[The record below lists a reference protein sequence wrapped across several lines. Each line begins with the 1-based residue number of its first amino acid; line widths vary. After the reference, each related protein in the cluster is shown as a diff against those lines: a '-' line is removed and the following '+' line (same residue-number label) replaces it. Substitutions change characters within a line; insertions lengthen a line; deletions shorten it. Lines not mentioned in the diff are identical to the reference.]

1 MRLTVNL
8 DSDTNEKLTELAE
21 GEGASK
27 SQLVRDAI
35 NHYHRLHHEWPHIT
49 KDQLI
54 WYVRLLGGTEHRIL
68 DVEHVDSLFD
78 RIDSIEELESEW
90 YKIGQK
96 HGIEW
101 ARQFSTLRKHGIE
114 WARQFSTLREKLR
127 VLEYCNWYSVT
138 SVDENQ
144 YALTFSNEREANLI
158 SAFLRGE
165 CEELG
170 FDIEIKQIDRKL
182 IVTKQSSV

>member
-101 ARQFSTLRKHGIE
+101 ARQFSTLR
-114 WARQFSTLREKLR
+114 EKLR